1 MFSQCAIE
9 IDYIFMI
16 YVNMKAID
24 IFRKEFSKF

>member
-1 MFSQCAIE
+1 MFSHCVIE

-24 IFRKEFSKF
+24 IFQKEFSKF